1 MPPEDDE
8 DLYPTQQQSPLE
20 AIQPKT
26 GKLPDSMA
34 RRLGKPLRRADMA
47 NRETQ
52 QAYLERT
59 RAETAAQRQ
68 NTVNSQEEHE
78 QRMRSMQGVQFGTNS
93 YTDDKGIRHAGPR
106 PGSGMPGA
114 DPVPQSQSPTVAMGP
129 SSITPVPASESG
141 KTPDVQNPQ
150 TPRIDAAKGQ
160 QSVAGGPE
168 TPRLDAFKAQQG
180 PDTAMHSWDDNNPQN
195 AARQQ
200 KIAAAVQGVKDTK
213 MDSGIDPNTNVLI
226 GKNDGV
232 DVTGGVITS
241 LDAAASARGQAAE
254 QKNQDSQNALKGGDM
269 NQAISAAESGRIA
282 GRESQAYS
290 DTSNKTNSV
299 TMTPYGVIATSRG
312 NLGTG
317 FDRIKASSAVQDAAR
332 QQGSPAALA
341 AVNPKPFPRRLNQ
354 GAYNPPPSRL
364 AMAN

>member
-93 YTDDKGIRHAGPR
+93 YTDDKGIRHAGSR
-106 PGSGMPGA
+106 PPGA
-114 DPVPQSQSPTVAMGP
+114 DASAADRRTSSVVAMGP
-129 SSITPVPASESG
+129 SSITPVPASEPG
-141 KTPDVQNPQ
+141 KISDAQTPQ
-150 TPRIDAAKGQ
+150 TSRIDAAKGQ

-168 TPRLDAFKAQQG
+168 TPRLDAFKAQQT
-180 PDTAMHSWDDNNPQN
+180 PDAGMHSWDAGNPQN

-200 KIAAAVQGVKDTK
+200 KIAAAVQGVKDAKT
-213 MDSGIDPNTNVLI
+213 DAGIDPSTNLLI
-226 GKNDGV
+226 GKSDGV
-232 DVTGGVITS
+232 DVTGGVINS
-241 LDAAASARGQAAE
+241 LDAAASSRGQVAE

-282 GRESQAYS
+282 RRESQAYS
-290 DTSNKTNSV
+290 DASNKTNSV
-299 TMTPYGVIATSRG
+299 TMTPYGVIATSSG